1 VPENKLLKTLYR
13 WRVRTAFFAFLLVLV
28 LAEPTVMSIGA
39 GALLSLAGLGIRAWA
54 SGHLRKDKSL
64 AVSGPYRYTRN
75 PLYLGN
81 LILGI
86 SLSVGSGSHWVAG
99 IFAAYFLM
107 FYPAIIHVERER
119 MNTLFPGEY
128 DEYRR
133 FVPLFFPFRRPL
145 PRGRDTA
152 FSWEQYRRNKEHRAL
167 LGTAVFWLVMA
178 AKLLLHL
185 PSPL

>member
-1 VPENKLLKTLYR
+1 RAIYR

-28 LAEPTVMSIGA
+28 LAEPTAVSILIGT
-39 GALLSLAGLGIRAWA
+39 LISLAGLAVRAWA
-54 SGHLRKDKSL
+54 AGHLRKDKSL

-86 SLSVGSGSHWVAG
+86 SLSVGGHSYWVAG
-99 IFAAYFLM
+99 IFILYFLI

-119 MNTLFPGEY
+119 MKKLFPGEY

-133 FVPLFFPFRRPL
+133 FVPLFFPFRKPL
-145 PRGRDTA
+145 GRGPGA
-152 FSWEQYRRNKEHRAL
+152 PFSWELYGRNREHRAL
-167 LGTAVFWLVMA
+167 IGTAVFWLVMA

>member
-1 VPENKLLKTLYR
+1 VSESGLLRSVYR

-28 LAEPTVMSIGA
+28 LAEPTAVSIGI
-39 GALLSLAGLGIRAWA
+39 GVLISLAGLAVRAWA

-81 LILGI
+81 LILGV
-86 SLSVGSGSHWVAG
+86 SLSVGSHSPWVG
-99 IFAAYFLM
+99 TIFTVYFLV

-119 MNTLFPGEY
+119 MKKLFPGEY

-133 FVPLFFPFRRPL
+133 FVPLFFPFRRPW
-145 PRGRDTA
+145 RGKGA
-152 FSWEQYRRNKEHRAL
+152 PFSWELYGRNREHRAL
-167 LGTAVFWLVMA
+167 IGTAVFWLVMA

>member
-1 VPENKLLKTLYR
+1 MSENRFLKALYR

-28 LAEPTVMSIGA
+28 LAEPTAVSICVGV
-39 GALLSLAGLGIRAWA
+39 LISLAGLAVRAWA
-54 SGHLRKDKSL
+54 AGHLRKDKSL

-81 LILGI
+81 LVLGI
-86 SLSVGSGSHWVAG
+86 SLSVGSHSLWVG
-99 IFAAYFLM
+99 VIFAAYFLV

-119 MNTLFPGEY
+119 MKKLFPGEY

-145 PRGRDTA
+145 SGRGA
-152 FSWEQYRRNKEHRAL
+152 PFSWELYGRNREYRAL
-167 LGTAVFWLVMA
+167 IGTAVFWLVMA
-178 AKLLLHL
+178 VKLLFHL
-185 PSPL
+185 PSPF